1 MVDFFFFSDLE
12 ILWTNVKRITPWYCS
27 KGNLPLTSHLHQD
40 IQHYQQHIPPWAPF
54 CSLSHLRITN
64 ILTSKLKFFCLLTLF
79 KWDHIPRS
87 FLYLMPGLFFLGSP
101 SYCLLFQGSDFYL
114 IPWYEFIAMNKYL
127 SWFYILPLW
136 IMFPLT
142 HLYMFLV
149 KHVHILYKQGDELW
163 GICIL
168 RFFEYYQVQDISKI
182 VVPTYTLTSHER
194 RFPLFY
200 TSTNTEY

>member
-1 MVDFFFFSDLE
+1 MGSYSMFISVPDAWPIS
-12 ILWTNVKRITPWYCS
+12 R
-27 KGNLPLTSHLHQD
+27 LP
-40 IQHYQQHIPPWAPF
+40 
-54 CSLSHLRITN
+54 
-64 ILTSKLKFFCLLTLF
+64 
-79 KWDHIPRS
+79 
-87 FLYLMPGLFFLGSP
+87 FFLGSP
-101 SYCLLFQGSDFYL
+101 SYCLLFQASGFYL

-136 IMFPLT
+136 MIFPLT

-149 KHVHILYKQGDELW
+149 KHVHILYKQGDESW

-194 RFPLFY
+194 RFQLFY